1 MNVAIVVILCSV
13 FAVLGFCAGC
23 FVCLQKINNLEV
35 EKKALTEWLQVSRKT
50 NEKLVKECNELLA
63 DLEAA
68 VNGKSII
75 NTEDETKTD

>member
-1 MNVAIVVILCSV
+1 MNTFVAIILWVIMFL
-13 FAVLGFCAGC
+13 LGFMAATCA
-23 FVCLQKINNLEV
+23 CLTKITRLEQ
-35 EKKALTEWLQVSRKT
+35 ENKTLAEWLQASRKT
-50 NEKLVKECNELLA
+50 NEILVKESNELLA